1 MGMKFLIPGI
11 LGWENLAHTI
21 FLEGLLDLSRDVF
34 GYPKQS
40 EDFVITLFGM
50 VNIQTQTLNLEC
62 FYFLCYIILMFTY

>member
-1 MGMKFLIPGI
+1 MKFLIPGI

>member
-1 MGMKFLIPGI
+1 MKFLIPGI
-11 LGWENLAHTI
+11 LGWENLALTI

-50 VNIQTQTLNLEC
+50 VNIQTQTLNL
-62 FYFLCYIILMFTY
+62 

>member
-34 GYPKQS
+34 GYPKKS

-50 VNIQTQTLNLEC
+50 VNIQTQTLNL
-62 FYFLCYIILMFTY
+62 